1 MAFSIGIKFQMV
13 LRGSAKAIST
23 IGILPRCLTLSTPP
37 KSPRTARKLLPYR
50 HGSLLQSRLQRLELQ
65 FLTAEGY
72 ANIDPLLR
80 PIQELV
86 ENDAH
91 QAQKADAD
99 AEADFEDD
107 QLRAWNEIM
116 EDFWKTRFAED
127 EEAEENDRP
136 QVAR

>member
-1 MAFSIGIKFQMV
+1 
-13 LRGSAKAIST
+13 
-23 IGILPRCLTLSTPP
+23 
-37 KSPRTARKLLPYR
+37 
-50 HGSLLQSRLQRLELQ
+50 
-65 FLTAEGY
+65 
-72 ANIDPLLR
+72 LLR